1 MARCF
6 CWSSYTLPA
15 YLWTVFSFFTA
26 VICPVGLYYSNWLQK
41 VTPEGTYNSLSPYRL
56 CLNETGQFST
66 SCQAY
71 FSFDEIYSSE
81 WKAITLLMGIGAC
94 CLIFSGVMS
103 LFGLCIKKLFN
114 VYVTVLVVILQCLGG
129 EIVYTYMNSTSVLL
143 HYGNLIY
150 CLNKGSHEFIIG
162 LFLLDCTS
170 SL

>member
-150 CLNKGSHEFIIG
+150 WG
-162 LFLLDCTS
+162 
-170 SL
+170 